1 LPTRRIV
8 NQLTL
13 LLLCCLFAACTRQET
28 ASEGRPASA
37 DPNAVHLSSQAAQLA
52 KIASFPVTTEVDLSQ
67 IDTTGQIKADEN
79 RVFHINSI
87 VAGRVVKD
95 NVVLGKV
102 IKEGDQ
108 LAVIQN
114 LDVAKTYGEY
124 IHQSHQNDVDLEQTK
139 ARLELAE
146 KTLARLKSL
155 SKEGIVAEKEVLS
168 AQNQQKL
175 LQIEMEG
182 YKEHRIHIDSE
193 AKAVL
198 GAYGVELNTSKAGHQ
213 IDPSKIETGSPLIAP
228 RSGVVIQKNV
238 TVGDV
243 VNPAQPL
250 YVVADLSQVW
260 LDIVIY
266 DKDLGKIKEGES
278 VVFKSDSIPGTEF
291 TGRISYIQP
300 STGDGTRTFLAR
312 AVLPNPNLILKPGMF
327 GQIKITSLGASRY
340 PYLPDEAIQKFGN
353 ENFVFVDR
361 GDNHY
366 EKRHIELGTRVG
378 DGFLI
383 KSGVSQGEVVVGS
396 GSFKLKSELLKSQIG
411 NED

>member
-1 LPTRRIV
+1 MAIV
-8 NQLTL
+8 KQLTL
-13 LLLCCLFAACTRQET
+13 LILCLTLSACGKHEA
-28 ASEGRPASA
+28 ASEGRPVAHDA
-37 DPNAVHLSSQAAQLA
+37 NEVLLSSQAAQLA
-52 KIASFPVTTEVDLSQ
+52 KIVSFAVTSEVDLNE

-95 NVVLGKV
+95 NVVLGNV

-108 LAVIQN
+108 LAIIQN

-124 IHQSHQNDVDLEQTK
+124 VHQSHQNEVDLQQTK
-139 ARLELAE
+139 ARLELAD
-146 KTLARLKSL
+146 KTVERLRGL
-155 SKEGIVAEKEVLS
+155 SKEVIVAEKDLLN

-175 LQIEMEG
+175 LQIELAG
-182 YKEHRIHIDSE
+182 YKEHRVHIDSE
-193 AKAVL
+193 AKAL
-198 GAYGVELNTSKAGHQ
+198 LSAYGVKIGADGHQ
-213 IDPSKIETGSPLIAP
+213 VDPGKIETGSPLIAP

-260 LDIVIY
+260 LDIIIY
-266 DKDLGKIKEGES
+266 DKDLEKIKEGES
-278 VVFKSDSIPGTEF
+278 VLFKSDSLPGSQF
-291 TGRISYIQP
+291 SGRISYIQP

-312 AVLPNPNLILKPGMF
+312 AVLPNPSLVLKPGMF
-327 GQIKITSLGASRY
+327 GQIKITSMGANRY

-353 ENFVFVDR
+353 ESFVFIDQ
-361 GDNHY
+361 GDNRY
-366 EKRHIELGTRVG
+366 QKRHVELSTRVH
-378 DGFLI
+378 DGYLI
-383 KSGVSQGEVVVGS
+383 KSGVATGDRVVGS

>member
-1 LPTRRIV
+1 LPIV
-8 NQLTL
+8 KQLTL
-13 LLLCCLFAACTRQET
+13 LTLCLALSACGKHEA
-28 ASEGRPASA
+28 ASEGRPVAR
-37 DPNAVHLSSQAAQLA
+37 DPNQVLLTSQAAQLA
-52 KIASFPVTTEVDLSQ
+52 KIISFPVTTEVDFSE

-95 NVVLGKV
+95 NVVLGNV
-102 IKEGDQ
+102 IKEGEQ

-124 IHQSHQNDVDLEQTK
+124 IHQSHQNDVDLQQTK
-139 ARLELAE
+139 ARLELAD
-146 KTLARLKSL
+146 KTVERLKAL
-155 SKEGIVAEKEVLS
+155 NKEGIVAEKELLN

-175 LQIEMEG
+175 LQIELSG

-193 AKAVL
+193 AKAL
-198 GAYGVELNTSKAGHQ
+198 LSAYGLKITARSHQ
-213 IDPSKIETGSPLIAP
+213 VDPSKVETGSPLIAP
-228 RSGVVIQKNV
+228 RGGVVIQKNV

-266 DKDLGKIKEGES
+266 DKDLEKIKEGES
-278 VVFKSDSIPGTEF
+278 VVFKSDSLPGSQF
-291 TGRISYIQP
+291 SGRISYIQP

-312 AVLPNPNLILKPGMF
+312 AVLPNPGLVLKPGMF
-327 GQIKITSLGASRY
+327 GQIKITGMGASRY

-353 ENFVFVDR
+353 ESFVFIDQ
-361 GDNHY
+361 GDNRY
-366 EKRHIELGTRVG
+366 QKRHVELSTRIH
-378 DGFLI
+378 DGYLV
-383 KSGVSQGEVVVGS
+383 KSGVNAGDRVVGS